1 MEEPVQ
7 LRKKICML
15 GDSAVGKSSL
25 IRRFVF
31 NEFDEKYITTIGT
44 NVSKKDLNVVIN
56 KQENELQNYEVT
68 LAIWDIIGQRD
79 FHSFNLNYF
88 RAANGGL
95 VVCDITRRETL
106 ENLDMWASSF
116 RNNIGQVPL
125 VFLVNKYDL
134 SENGAFDEEEINTS
148 AMTGENVESAF
159 HTLGEL
165 MVKKETTTASEDE
178 NKVSKAASEIIIEFS
193 NYVGGIERGIP
204 LIKEIF
210 KVAGVDFSNPQNWFN
225 YYRTYKVLRLLIRP
239 HIDLRILWGD

>member
-44 NVSKKDLNVVIN
+44 NVSKKDLNLVIKEQN
-56 KQENELQNYEVT
+56 NESHNYELT

-116 RNNIGQVPL
+116 HNNIGRYVILP
-125 VFLVNKYDL
+125 
-134 SENGAFDEEEINTS
+134 G
-148 AMTGENVESAF
+148 
-159 HTLGEL
+159 
-165 MVKKETTTASEDE
+165 VK
-178 NKVSKAASEIIIEFS
+178 
-193 NYVGGIERGIP
+193 
-204 LIKEIF
+204 
-210 KVAGVDFSNPQNWFN
+210 
-225 YYRTYKVLRLLIRP
+225 
-239 HIDLRILWGD
+239 H